1 MDPHLALTLSSGA
14 KPAKAKVEDNVAT
27 PTTEELSIRIGRGG
41 SHLGKPPFINPSSA
55 IGPGG
60 LGVKWRMYFVKGSC
74 LCGLT
79 QETLEKPGSCGVII
93 LAYGSYC

>member
-55 IGPGG
+55 IVS
-60 LGVKWRMYFVKGSC
+60 LMREKFIKHC
-74 LCGLT
+74 LAPQQFSDGFL
-79 QETLEKPGSCGVII
+79 
-93 LAYGSYC
+93 YG